1 MAATRTRKINIYV
14 NGVEVQNNIRAIG
27 KAIRDLENRTRLLDR
42 TSMEYVN
49 NMKKIREL
57 KGIIYEHNQA
67 LNVTNHNL
75 FTLKGL
81 ANAFNKYWP
90 VIMGTIG
97 SIAGLVFS
105 VKAVTDE
112 FAQFDDKLTDI
123 MKTTGLTREE
133 VVALD
138 ADLQKINTRT
148 ARTELLDLAYV
159 AGKLGITSRQEILE
173 FVRAS
178 DKIVVA
184 IQKDLGG
191 SAEDA
196 INTLGKL
203 VQVFKLREEYG
214 MEEAM
219 LKVGSAINSLGMASS
234 ANEENIVSFS
244 KRVAGIGKLA
254 DIQVPD
260 ILGLGATID
269 ALAISTE
276 VGSTAYSMF
285 MGRMTQDTATFA
297 TIAGMKLDDF
307 VTLLNED
314 ANEAFI
320 RVLEAL
326 NHTGEGFTALRGSME
341 AAGLDGE
348 RAVAVMS
355 TLSQQTDFLRQQ
367 QDLSTKAFILGTS
380 VIDEFN
386 IKNNSAQAIIEKNEK
401 KLAAVRVELGEKLLP
416 VYASGQSVLV
426 KFIQTISVLTGF
438 LINNAKGISAVVISL
453 MAYKT
458 AAAIA
463 SIWQD
468 RLIAGTIGHK
478 IATYAQL
485 VADRAWIATVGI
497 KITLTKL
504 FTREIGLATAATRIF
519 NLVLS
524 GSGIGAVVAVLA
536 GIVSYIGMY
545 AISMRNASRETIN
558 LADEIARLTNERRK
572 NLLEEATN
580 TKTLLTIIN
589 GLNEKSSLR
598 VGLINKLKQAYP
610 EMLSYIDAETV
621 STAELNTAMSGVNE
635 NIRQR
640 IDLATEEA
648 KSEAYKNK
656 MIEVQ
661 GRLLDKQM
669 EIEKEKRDYLNL
681 ESQRRPSMKEEQ
693 WHREAMNRLEKDYNS
708 IKAESLD
715 LENALLSAHEVALAK
730 KRQMDQQLTQ
740 EYIRQIGVLQQQRED
755 ALKMKVVDKA
765 RISSI
770 DVEIGRLNKKISTI
784 KNVAAAEDQY
794 SELKE
799 QEAKY
804 KELKRYNAGE
814 VNKFTHEQ
822 NMRKI
827 ELQFMQGRF
836 DNYELE
842 ALKRAELANDIEK
855 KKAEIMEAYDKQN
868 DQREN
873 YKLKKDFEFQQK
885 AIQLK
890 KDYLAGLIASEKDYQ
905 DKLLQLEI
913 DSITERLAKEEVG
926 SKEYIALDAQ
936 LQDKLIEQLTRRL
949 TYEAALRDAAGVDE
963 IQQVRDKYTKQLQDL
978 GIYGMRVE
986 QMTTEQQKAF
996 AGIMVNAQTELNQ
1009 IDAENVKAFFNEK
1022 LQNYDLELAMLKD
1035 KHAKELTQE
1044 GLTNAERRRLRIA
1057 HNKELVKFTTDQM
1070 NVLIA
1075 LADQLQKGAKLDGLM
1090 LSDDLF
1096 SDEEKQQALAFL
1108 TVFYEE
1114 LAKLKSKTDEFGI
1127 AMKDAFGISI
1137 SDWDKFIKNIGKGW
1151 DELKWGTKFETI
1163 AVGLMAISNLAEQ
1176 YYQLM
1181 EKYDQRR
1188 IERLT
1193 NQYDEEKAA
1202 IAKKL
1207 EFGLI
1212 SQENYN
1218 AQVAKM
1224 DKELNYKKALLAREQ
1239 ARREKEIAI
1248 FQATIQG
1255 AVAVV
1260 LTLANPILAAI
1271 VAAAVVSQIAMIAA
1285 TPLPDLPGAET
1296 GGMLVQRSQDGKR
1309 FNATYNPQKRGYV
1322 SSPTVLVGEN
1332 GMEYVVPAA
1341 AMSNPTIS
1349 PVLNA
1354 LEMARLSNN
1363 LASVNFNDLLFRQIY
1378 NSRQA
1383 GGYTSV
1389 SAPSAQAS
1397 VKTSATSASNDQL
1410 IHLLTENYRMLA
1422 ELNKKI
1428 DKPFRGIVALHG
1440 DNGLYKALQDDQ
1452 TITEN
1457 ANL

>member
-1 MAATRTRKINIYV
+1 MSATRTRKINIYV

-49 NMKKIREL
+49 NMKKIKEL

-67 LNVTNHNL
+67 LNVTNHSL
-75 FTLKGL
+75 FTLKGI

-97 SIAGLVFS
+97 SIAGMVFS

-112 FAQFDDKLTDI
+112 FAAFDDKLTDI

-184 IQKDLGG
+184 LQKDLGG

-196 INTLGKL
+196 INTIGKL

-219 LKVGSAINSLGMASS
+219 LKVGSAINSLGMASA

-326 NHTGEGFTALRGSME
+326 NNTGEGFTALRSSME

-367 QDLSTKAFILGTS
+367 QDLSTKAFVLGTS

-401 KLAAVRVELGEKLLP
+401 KLAAVRIELGEKLLP

-426 KFIQTISVLTGF
+426 KFVQTISALTGF
-438 LINNAKGISAVVISL
+438 LLNNAKEITTVVISL
-453 MAYKT
+453 TAYKV
-458 AAAIA
+458 AAMVA
-463 SIWQD
+463 SMWQD
-468 RLIAGTIGHK
+468 RLVAGTRAFT
-478 IATYAQL
+478 IAQSLSSIQIKLATKWL
-485 VADRAWIATVGI
+485 LLKGIAVDLYRG
-497 KITLTKL
+497 KVS
-504 FTREIGLATAATRIF
+504 LATAATEIF
-519 NLVLS
+519 S
-524 GSGIGAVVAVLA
+524 LA
-536 GIVSYIGMY
+536 LGMTGLP
-545 AISMRNASRETIN
+545 ALIALLATAASSFRLFSSASKNASKETLN
-558 LADEIARLTNERRK
+558 LADEIKRLTDERRK
-572 NLLEEATN
+572 SLIEEQVNVKALSN
-580 TKTLLTIIN
+580 TIG
-589 GLNEKSSLR
+589 GLNEKTALR
-598 VGLINKLKQAYP
+598 SALINRLKAAYP
-610 EMLSYIDAETV
+610 ELLSYVDADRISNE
-621 STAELNTAMSGVNE
+621 ELNKALIDVNE
-635 NIRQR
+635 NIKQR
-640 IDLATEEA
+640 IELAGMEA
-648 KSEAYKNK
+648 SAEAYKNK
-656 MIEVQ
+656 MIEVRSRMMDVELKMLKTQ
-661 GRLLDKQM
+661 KNFDK
-669 EIEKEKRDYLNL
+669 ISEKR
-681 ESQRRPSMKEEQ
+681 SPTIQEEN
-693 WHREAMNRLEKDYNS
+693 WHYINMAQLRKDYNAIQEES
-708 IKAESLD
+708 ILLEEIMFNTHNEISQKKQKANDIQINQYE
-715 LENALLSAHEVALAK
+715 
-730 KRQMDQQLTQ
+730 
-740 EYIRQIGVLQQQRED
+740 RQIEVLQQQRAEEV
-755 ALKMKVVDKA
+755 KQEQIDKA
-765 RISSI
+765 YISSI
-770 DVEIGRLNKKISTI
+770 DIQIGVLRKKISTI
-784 KNVAAAEDQY
+784 KQLSLVEDQY
-794 SELKE
+794 SEIKE
-799 QEAKY
+799 KEAINA
-804 KELKRYNAGE
+804 ELKRYNRGK
-814 VNKFTHEQ
+814 VDKFTHEQ
-822 NMRKI
+822 NIRKI
-827 ELQFMQGRF
+827 ELEFMQGRF
-836 DNYELE
+836 DNYQLD
-842 ALKRAELANDIEK
+842 ALKRIELANDIEK
-855 KKAEIMEAYDKQN
+855 KKIEIMEAYDKQS
-868 DQREN
+868 DKHEAFR
-873 YKLKKDFEFQQK
+873 LKKDFEFQQK
-885 AIQLK
+885 ATQLK
-890 KDYLAGLIASEKDYQ
+890 KDYLAGLIASTKDYE

-913 DSITERLAKEEVG
+913 DTISERLQNEKVG
-926 SKEYIALDAQ
+926 SKEYVALDAQ

-949 TYEAALRDAAGVDE
+949 NYEAALRDAANVDE
-963 IQQVRDKYTKQLQDL
+963 IQQVRDKYNKQLQDL

-986 QMTTEQQKAF
+986 QMTTEQQQAY
-996 AGIMVNAQTELNQ
+996 AGIMVKAQTELNQ
-1009 IDAENVKAFFNEK
+1009 VDAKNIQEFFNKK
-1022 LQNYDLELAMLKD
+1022 LQDYNLELAMLED
-1035 KHAKELTQE
+1035 KHAKELAQE
-1044 GLTNAERRRLRIA
+1044 GLTNAKRRRLRIA

-1070 NVLIA
+1070 NILIG
-1075 LADQLQKGAKLDGLM
+1075 LADQLQKDAKLDGLI
-1090 LSDDLF
+1090 LSDDLL
-1096 SDEEKQQALAFL
+1096 SDEEKQQVLAFL
-1108 TVFYEE
+1108 TVFYEK
-1114 LAKLKSKTDEFGI
+1114 LGKLKTKADEFGI

-1137 SDWDKFIKNIGKGW
+1137 SDWKKFIENIGGGW
-1151 DELKWGTKFETI
+1151 NELKWEQKFETI
-1163 AVGLMAISNLAEQ
+1163 SFGLLAISNLAEQ

-1193 NQYDEEKAA
+1193 TQYNEEKAA
-1202 IAKKL
+1202 IAKRF

-1224 DKELNYKKALLAREQ
+1224 DKELDYKKALLAREQ
-1239 ARREKEIAI
+1239 ARRDKEIAI

-1260 LTLANPILAAI
+1260 NSLKFPILAAI
-1271 VAAAVVSQIAMIAA
+1271 VAASVATQIAMIAA
-1285 TPLPDLPGAET
+1285 TPLPELPGAET
-1296 GGMLVQRSQDGKR
+1296 GGILVQRTQDGKR

-1341 AMSNPTIS
+1341 AMTNPTIS

-1354 LEMARLSNN
+1354 LEMARLNNN

-1378 NSRQA
+1378 NSRQT
-1383 GGYTSV
+1383 GGYAAV
-1389 SAPSAQAS
+1389 SAPSARAS

-1410 IHLLTENYRMLA
+1410 IHLLTENYRMLS

-1440 DNGLYKALQDDQ
+1440 DSGLYKAMQENQ

-1457 ANL
+1457 ATL

>member
-1 MAATRTRKINIYV
+1 MSATRTRKINIYV

-49 NMKKIREL
+49 NMKKIKEL

-67 LNVTNHNL
+67 LNVTNHSL
-75 FTLKGL
+75 FTLKGI

-97 SIAGLVFS
+97 SIAGMVFS

-123 MKTTGLTREE
+123 IKTTGLTREE

-184 IQKDLGG
+184 LQKDLGG

-196 INTLGKL
+196 INTIGKL

-219 LKVGSAINSLGMASS
+219 LKVGSAINSLGMASA

-326 NHTGEGFTALRGSME
+326 NNTGEGFTALRSSME

-367 QDLSTKAFILGTS
+367 QDLSTKAFVLGTS

-401 KLAAVRVELGEKLLP
+401 KLAAVRIELGEKLLP

-426 KFIQTISVLTGF
+426 KFVQTISALTGF
-438 LINNAKGISAVVISL
+438 LLNNAKEITTVVISL
-453 MAYKT
+453 TAYKV
-458 AAAIA
+458 AAMVA
-463 SIWQD
+463 SMWQD
-468 RLIAGTIGHK
+468 RLVAGTRAFT
-478 IATYAQL
+478 IAQSLSSIQIKLATKWL
-485 VADRAWIATVGI
+485 LLKGIAVDLYRG
-497 KITLTKL
+497 KVS
-504 FTREIGLATAATRIF
+504 LATAATELFTIALGMTGLPALISLIATASTMFFIF
-519 NLVLS
+519 SKSANS
-524 GSGIGAVVAVLA
+524 A
-536 GIVSYIGMY
+536 
-545 AISMRNASRETIN
+545 ASEIIN

-580 TKTLLTIIN
+580 TKTLITIIN

-598 VGLINKLKQAYP
+598 VSLIKKLKDAYP
-610 EMLSYIDAETV
+610 EILDYIDAETV
-621 STAELNTAMSGVNE
+621 SNEELNKAMSSVNE
-635 NIRQR
+635 NTRQR

-681 ESQRRPSMKEEQ
+681 ESQRRPPMKKELL
-693 WHREAMNRLEKDYNS
+693 HRQKMNQLEKDYNS
-708 IKAESLD
+708 IKAESLN
-715 LENALLSAHEVALAK
+715 LEKTLLSAHEVTLAK
-730 KRQMDQQLTQ
+730 KKQMDEQLTQ
-740 EYIRQIGVLQQQRED
+740 EYIRQIGVLQEQRET
-755 ALKMKVVDKA
+755 ALKMEVVDKA
-765 RISSI
+765 YISSLDI
-770 DVEIGRLNKKISTI
+770 QIAKLNKKISTI

-804 KELKRYNAGE
+804 KELKRYTDGE
-814 VNKFTHEQ
+814 VDKFTHEQ

-836 DNYELE
+836 DNYEME
-842 ALKRAELANDIEK
+842 ALKRAELANDIK
-855 KKAEIMEAYDKQN
+855 KKEIEIMEAYDKQS
-868 DQREN
+868 DKHEAFR
-873 YKLKKDFEFQQK
+873 LKKDFEFQQK
-885 AIQLK
+885 ATQLK
-890 KDYLAGLIASEKDYQ
+890 KDYLAGLIASTKDYE

-913 DSITERLAKEEVG
+913 DTISERLQNEKVG
-926 SKEYIALDAQ
+926 SKEYVALDAQ

-949 TYEAALRDAAGVDE
+949 NYEAALRDAAKVDE
-963 IQQVRDKYTKQLQDL
+963 IQQVRDKYNKQLQDL

-986 QMTTEQQKAF
+986 QMTTEQQQAY
-996 AGIMVNAQTELNQ
+996 AGIMVKAQTELNQ
-1009 IDAENVKAFFNEK
+1009 VDAKNIQEFFNKK
-1022 LQNYDLELAMLKD
+1022 LQDYNLELAMLED
-1035 KHAKELTQE
+1035 KHAKELAQE
-1044 GLTNAERRRLRIA
+1044 GLTNAKRRRLRIA

-1070 NVLIA
+1070 NILIG
-1075 LADQLQKGAKLDGLM
+1075 LADQLQKDAKLDGLI
-1090 LSDDLF
+1090 LSDDLL
-1096 SDEEKQQALAFL
+1096 SDEEKQQVLAFL

-1114 LAKLKSKTDEFGI
+1114 LGKLKTKADEFGI

-1137 SDWDKFIKNIGKGW
+1137 SDWEKFIENIEGGW
-1151 DELKWGTKFETI
+1151 NELKWEQKFGTISF
-1163 AVGLMAISNLAEQ
+1163 GLLAISNLAEQ

-1193 NQYDEEKAA
+1193 TQYNEEKAA
-1202 IAKKL
+1202 IAKKF

-1224 DKELNYKKALLAREQ
+1224 DKELDYKKALLAREQ
-1239 ARREKEIAI
+1239 ARRDKEIAI

-1260 LTLANPILAAI
+1260 NTLENPILAAI
-1271 VAAAVVSQIAMIAA
+1271 VAASVATQIAMIAA
-1285 TPLPDLPGAET
+1285 TPLPELPGAET
-1296 GGMLVQRSQDGKR
+1296 GGILVQRTQDGKR

-1341 AMSNPTIS
+1341 AMTNPTIS

-1354 LEMARLSNN
+1354 LEMARLNNN

-1378 NSRQA
+1378 NSRQT
-1383 GGYTSV
+1383 GGYAAV
-1389 SAPSAQAS
+1389 SAPSARAS

-1410 IHLLTENYRMLA
+1410 IHLLTENYRMLS

-1440 DNGLYKALQDDQ
+1440 DSGLYKAMQEDQ

-1457 ANL
+1457 ATL